1 MKRTLLAVL
10 DRLLCI
16 LIGTLIALAVMFLA
30 EPWDADVIESIEA
43 HEQVPLDVNDPIIVR
58 CETADGVEMLPP
70 KVMPLWKYVWEPQ
83 SELDMRIGNFEQ
95 VADVLLNDPEMQGHL
110 ERHGVDGDEQ
120 AALRA
125 TLGVE

>member
-10 DRLLCI
+10 DRLFCI
-16 LIGTLIALAVMFLA
+16 LIGTFIALAVMCLA

-43 HEQVPLDVNDPIIVR
+43 HEQVPLDVNDSIIVR

-120 AALRA
+120 AVLRA